1 MSDAF
6 RSDSVAATNEVDP
19 STLSWSAIIGGG
31 LAALAL
37 TLILISFGAAVG
49 FSSVSPW
56 SGSGVSATTFKVAT
70 GLYLVFTAM
79 VASTIG
85 GYMAGRLRRKWVR
98 LYAYEVQF
106 RDTAHGL
113 LAWALATVV
122 GAAMLGSAATFL
134 AGGVAAGAS
143 AGASSAATQQAAG
156 PNDYF
161 VSLLFRPAANRPPA
175 DVDPAYADRAAGM
188 IFARSLVPGSE
199 FAAADRTYLAQL
211 VSARTGLNQADAE
224 KRVTDVTAQAK
235 TAADEARKAAASL
248 SIWLT
253 IAMVVGAFC
262 ASFAALEGGQ
272 LRDRRWKG
280 VIGGRAYNEARIEG

>member
-1 MSDAF
+1 MSDAL
-6 RSDSVAATNEVDP
+6 RSETVATVNEVDP
-19 STLSWSAIIGGG
+19 AALSWSAIIGGG

-37 TLILISFGAAVG
+37 TLILISFGAAMG

-56 SGSGVSATTFKVAT
+56 SSSGVSATTFKIAT
-70 GLYLVFTAM
+70 GLYLVFTAL

-85 GYMAGRLRRKWVR
+85 GYMAGRLRQKWVR
-98 LYAYEVQF
+98 LYTYEVQF

-122 GAAMLGSAATFL
+122 GAAMLGGAATFL
-134 AGGVAAGAS
+134 AGGAASGDS
-143 AGASSAATQQAAG
+143 AGGARIG

-161 VSLLFRPAANRPPA
+161 VGMLFRPGPGESRPA
-175 DVDPAYADRAAGM
+175 QAVSAIYADRSASTV
-188 IFARSLVPGSE
+188 FARSLVPGSE
-199 FAAADRTYLAQL
+199 FAAADRAYLAQL
-211 VSARTGLNQADAE
+211 VSARTGLDPANAE

-235 TAADEARKAAASL
+235 TAADEARKAAAAL

-262 ASFAALEGGQ
+262 ASLAALEGGQ
-272 LRDRRWKG
+272 IRDRRWKG
-280 VIGGRAYNEARIEG
+280 IIGARAYDEARIDA

>member
-1 MSDAF
+1 MSDAL
-6 RSDSVAATNEVDP
+6 RSNTVATVNEIDP
-19 STLSWSAIIGGG
+19 AALSWSAIIGGG

-37 TLILISFGAAVG
+37 TLILISFGAAMG

-56 SGSGVSATTFKVAT
+56 SGSGVSATTFKIAT

-85 GYMAGRLRRKWVR
+85 GYMAGRLRQKWVR

-122 GAAMLGSAATFL
+122 GAAMLGTAATSL
-134 AGGVAAGAS
+134 AGGVATGAS
-143 AGASSAATQQAAG
+143 AGNGARMG
-156 PNDYF
+156 PSDYF
-161 VSLLFRPAANRPPA
+161 VGMLFRPAAGPG
-175 DVDPAYADRAAGM
+175 RAAPEVAAIYAERSASA
-188 IFARSLVPGSE
+188 IFTRSLVPGSE
-199 FAAADRTYLAQL
+199 FAPADRTYLAQL

-224 KRVTDVTAQAK
+224 KRVTDVTTQAK
-235 TAADEARKAAASL
+235 TAADEARKAAAAL

-262 ASFAALEGGQ
+262 ASLAALEGGQ

-280 VIGGRAYNEARIEG
+280 IIGARAYNDARIDA

>member
-1 MSDAF
+1 MSDAL
-6 RSDSVAATNEVDP
+6 RSENVATVNEVDP
-19 STLSWSAIIGGG
+19 SALSWSAIIGGG

-37 TLILISFGAAVG
+37 TLILISFGAAMG

-56 SGSGVSATTFKVAT
+56 SGSGVSATTFKIAT

-113 LAWALATVV
+113 LAWALATIV
-122 GAAMLGSAATFL
+122 GAAMLGTAATFL

-143 AGASSAATQQAAG
+143 AGAGARTS

-161 VSLLFRPAANRPPA
+161 VGMLFRPAAGANRPAPEVSA
-175 DVDPAYADRAAGM
+175 IYAGRSATA

-224 KRVTDVTAQAK
+224 KRVTEVTAQAK
-235 TAADEARKAAASL
+235 TAADEARKAAAAL

-262 ASFAALEGGQ
+262 ASLAALEGGQ
-272 LRDRRWKG
+272 VRDRRWKG
-280 VIGGRAYNEARIEG
+280 VIGARAYNEARIDA